1 MSAWYSLDVS
11 PTQLRIDTTLNC
23 GQSFRWVKTGDN
35 EWTSVLSNKLISLR
49 QTEEDILYNPHTS
62 DADTVRALLYDYFQ
76 LDVDL
81 EKLYAHWKQDAN
93 FALKASSFTGLRT
106 LQQDPFETLLVFI
119 CTSCNNIP
127 RITSMI
133 SSLCHTYGTFI
144 STYANHT
151 FHAFPDLSALS
162 HPNIEEKLRSL
173 GFGYRAKYIANT
185 VAMLNQRGLEWL
197 YALRNLDYGEAKAQ
211 LLQLSGVGPK
221 IADCI
226 LLMSLNHTSA
236 VPVDTHVYQ
245 IALRDY
251 AHHLP
256 SSKRSAKTKTLSPD
270 TYTRIQTLFGRVFG
284 DRCGW
289 AQTVLFTADL
299 RYYAQRPIPISNLDM
314 DIVENCEG
322 SVKLEI
328 DQVESDTSLLVKDWI
343 PDTPPTMTTRTVGG
357 GGGAGCIDSPPP
369 LATLSSLRRTKPRR
383 QPTPSTKSKTT
394 TSVKPKREREEDIL
408 DQPPKRPTTTKIK
421 NPQQPPSS
429 FLKCD
434 KRTSEMMC
442 LDTVVLR
449 RSLRLRNL

>member
-1 MSAWYSLDVS
+1 MSAWHSLDVS

-35 EWTSVLSNKLISLR
+35 EWTSVLSNNLISLR
-49 QTEEDILYNPHTS
+49 QTEEDTLYNPHSS
-62 DADTVRALLYDYFQ
+62 DPAIIRSLLYEYFQ
-76 LDVDL
+76 LGVDL
-81 EKLYAHWKQDAN
+81 EKLYAHWNQDAN

-133 SSLCHTYGTFI
+133 SSLCHTYGTYI

-151 FHAFPDLSALS
+151 FHAFPDLTALS
-162 HPNIEEKLRSL
+162 HPNIEEKLRAL
-173 GFGYRAKYIANT
+173 GFGYRAKYIAST

-197 YALRNLDYGEAKAQ
+197 YALRHIDYSEAKTQ

-256 SSKRSAKTKTLSPD
+256 SPKRTPKTKTLSPN
-270 TYTRIQTLFGRVFG
+270 TYTHIQTLFGKVFG

-299 RYYAQRPIPISNLDM
+299 RYYAHRPLINPDLNVG
-314 DIVENCEG
+314 VEECDG
-322 SVKLEI
+322 STKVEVK
-328 DQVESDTSLLVKDWI
+328 VESDMALIEDAPITNGAF
-343 PDTPPTMTTRTVGG
+343 GG
-357 GGGAGCIDSPPP
+357 GGGVIDVSLPP
-369 LATLSSLRRTKPRR
+369 LSTLSTLRRTKPRR
-383 QPTPSTKSKTT
+383 QPTTTPKTT
-394 TSVKPKREREEDIL
+394 TTTITSRKPKREHEEDTS
-408 DQPPKRPTTTKIK
+408 DHPPKRPHPTTNIK
-421 NPQQPPSS
+421 DTRHSS
-429 FLKCD
+429 SGHRVSD
-434 KRTSEMMC
+434 VMH
-442 LDTVVLR
+442 LDAVVLR